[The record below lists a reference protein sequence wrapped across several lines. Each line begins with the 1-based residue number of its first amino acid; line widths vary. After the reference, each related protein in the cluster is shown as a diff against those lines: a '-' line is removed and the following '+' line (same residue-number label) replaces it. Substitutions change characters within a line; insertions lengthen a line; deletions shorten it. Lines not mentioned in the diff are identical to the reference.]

1 MVCMIVIITICRF
14 LFKGFL
20 KTFSFFTGEEQQGDW
35 FDLQTEGAAAGAGAG
50 GGLS

>member
-1 MVCMIVIITICRF
+1 MIVIITIDFIWGIFF
-14 LFKGFL
+14 L
-20 KTFSFFTGEEQQGDW
+20 TFSFFTGEEQQGDW